1 MICACIVSAQ
11 SDVKNIQIHVPM
23 SVNCYARSIQE
34 SGLMQGIR
42 QVYWFFI
49 KQPWSDL
56 TKDEM
61 HSSFDCTLIQKNCIE
76 PKLLTYCL
84 LQTRT
89 LPSNKNK
96 QRLLEFSRSPE
107 WAFFA
112 SGNNCCHAVQVAPPK
127 FECQGV
133 QIGMLRTWRT
143 LTVPQKIDC
152 LVKGL
157 GPKAFIMSHTVLFI
171 IL

>member
-1 MICACIVSAQ
+1 
-11 SDVKNIQIHVPM
+11 
-23 SVNCYARSIQE
+23 
-34 SGLMQGIR
+34 
-42 QVYWFFI
+42 
-49 KQPWSDL
+49 
-56 TKDEM
+56 M

-127 FECQGV
+127 FERQGV
-133 QIGMLRTWRT
+133 QIGISKNYLKCHVKFLSPLVLSRQWRNQFSPCFLDYHE
-143 LTVPQKIDC
+143 LTFTFFVFPTGSEIDN
-152 LVKGL
+152 LTMRPDPESNKR
-157 GPKAFIMSHTVLFI
+157 
-171 IL
+171 